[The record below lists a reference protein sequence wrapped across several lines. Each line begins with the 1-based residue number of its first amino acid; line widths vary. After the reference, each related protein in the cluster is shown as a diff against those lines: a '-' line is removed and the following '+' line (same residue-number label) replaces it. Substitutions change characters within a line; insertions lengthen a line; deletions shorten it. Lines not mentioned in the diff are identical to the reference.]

1 VAIEVLGSPAGAFR
15 PVLEQVSDPKAAPWE
30 GEKKMKLW
38 RIVPLFVL
46 FIALPSMVLAQP
58 SKSSGPKWLHHTKK
72 NPHQSSVHH
81 AKPAHYSSKRKTPN
95 R

>member
-1 VAIEVLGSPAGAFR
+1 MLQLPTGHFR
-15 PVLEQVSDPKAAPWE
+15 PVLETAQHLKPWE

-38 RIVPLFVL
+38 GISSLFVL
-46 FIALPSMVLAQP
+46 VLALPSLVLAQP

-81 AKPAHYSSKRKTPN
+81 AKPTHHATKHKTPN